1 MLFRRSVVTFRK
13 RVLLIERDPSHAR
26 GVREALERTGRYA
39 VREEHNDQ
47 TALET
52 SRWFH
57 PDLIL
62 LDHMTSSDEAT
73 QLAHDTPLLCMS
85 ALNEKEVASA
95 GVLGGY
101 TFFAGPMRIDEVVR
115 GIDELLFA

>member
-1 MLFRRSVVTFRK
+1 M
-13 RVLLIERDPSHAR
+13 
-26 GVREALERTGRYA
+26 REALERTGRYA
-39 VREEHNDQ
+39 VREEHNDE

-62 LDHMTSSDEAT
+62 LDHMTSADEAT
-73 QLAHDTPLLCMS
+73 HLAQNTPVLCMS
-85 ALNEKEVASA
+85 ALSENEVASA

-101 TFFAGPMRIDEVVR
+101 TFFAGPMSIQQMVR
-115 GIDELLFA
+115 GIDDLLFG

>member
-1 MLFRRSVVTFRK
+1 MLIERNAVTFQK
-13 RVLLIERDPSHAR
+13 RVLLIERDPIQTRAMCA
-26 GVREALERTGRYA
+26 ALERTGRYA
-39 VREEHNDQ
+39 VREEHDDEH
-47 TALET
+47 ALAA

-62 LDHMTSSDEAT
+62 LDHMTSSFAAM

-85 ALNEKEVASA
+85 QVSDSEVASA

-101 TFFAGPMRIDEVVR
+101 TFFAGPMSAQQMVR
-115 GIDELLFA
+115 GIDDLLFG